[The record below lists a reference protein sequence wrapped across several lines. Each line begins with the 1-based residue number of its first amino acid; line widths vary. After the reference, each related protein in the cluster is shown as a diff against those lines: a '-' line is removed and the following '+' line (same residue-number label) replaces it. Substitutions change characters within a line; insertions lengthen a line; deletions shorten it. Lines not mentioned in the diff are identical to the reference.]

1 MVFPQRQRKQR
12 SQEPE
17 QYSIAREAHVSI
29 HVEGRESVSNAA
41 KVTKWK
47 HALSA
52 VCRVVLCQMPCHN
65 LYRDQPK
72 GLTLTHSC
80 DVDIFVVVVTAAE
93 KHGTLRIFEDTIKA
107 KKDAV
112 KSNLATHHN
121 FSI

>member
-17 QYSIAREAHVSI
+17 QYSIAREAHVSV

-52 VCRVVLCQMPCHN
+52 VCRVALCQMPCHN
-65 LYRDQPK
+65 LYHDQPK

-93 KHGTLRIFEDTIKA
+93 KHGTL
-107 KKDAV
+107 
-112 KSNLATHHN
+112 
-121 FSI
+121 

>member
-17 QYSIAREAHVSI
+17 QYSIAREAHVSV

-52 VCRVVLCQMPCHN
+52 VRRV
-65 LYRDQPK
+65 
-72 GLTLTHSC
+72 
-80 DVDIFVVVVTAAE
+80 E
-93 KHGTLRIFEDTIKA
+93 IKEFF
-107 KKDAV
+107 KP
-112 KSNLATHHN
+112 
-121 FSI
+121 

>member
-17 QYSIAREAHVSI
+17 QYSE
-29 HVEGRESVSNAA
+29 EESVSNAA

-52 VCRVVLCQMPCHN
+52 VCRVALCQMPCHN

-93 KHGTLRIFEDTIKA
+93 KHGTL
-107 KKDAV
+107 
-112 KSNLATHHN
+112 
-121 FSI
+121 